1 MKKVRGAIGLLKTQ
15 RTITVLLLIAFFAAC
30 SGEGTD
36 PALDCVTSS
45 VEPDMVYI
53 EGGRFTMGD
62 DRFYPEEGPPRER
75 RVESLRISRFEV
87 TNRQF
92 ARFVEATGYVTEA
105 ERVRSPEDF
114 PDLPAE
120 YRQPGSLVFNSPE
133 NVHAAGSPAQW
144 WRFVPGANWRAPEG
158 PDSSLEGRRD
168 HPVVHVSWNDAL
180 AYARWLGHSLPTEA
194 QWEYAARGGLEGAPY
209 AWGEELKP
217 GGRWLANVWQGIF
230 PAFDMGKDG
239 YKGMAPVGCFPSNR
253 YGLHDMTGNVWEWT
267 ADSWSVPDDDGH
279 NTGDAAARTIKG
291 GSHLCARTYC
301 VRYRPAAR
309 QGQEMNLGA
318 GHIGFRTVKQ

>member
-1 MKKVRGAIGLLKTQ
+1 MREAIGLLKTQ
-15 RTITVLLLIAFFAAC
+15 RTMTVLLLIALLAAC
-30 SGEGTD
+30 GGESPG
-36 PALDCVTSS
+36 PALDCAAASAD
-45 VEPDMVYI
+45 PDMVYI

-75 RVESLRISRFEV
+75 QVKGFRISRFEV

-105 ERVRSPEDF
+105 ERFRSQEDF

-120 YRQPGSLVFNSPE
+120 YRQPGSMVFTPPE

-158 PDSSLEGRRD
+158 PGSSLEGRRD
-168 HPVVHVSWNDAL
+168 HPVVHVSWNDAF

-194 QWEYAARGGLEGAPY
+194 QWEYAARGGLEEAPY

-217 GGRWLANVWQGIF
+217 EGRWLANAWQGIF
-230 PAFDMGKDG
+230 PAFDTGEDG
-239 YKGMAPVGCFPSNR
+239 HKGIAPVGCFPPNR
-253 YGLHDMTGNVWEWT
+253 YGLHDMIGNVWEWT
-267 ADSWSVPDDDGH
+267 ADSWSAAGNAGRNVVES
-279 NTGDAAARTIKG
+279 AARTIKG
-291 GSHLCARTYC
+291 GSHMCARTYC
-301 VRYRPAAR
+301 ARYRPAAR
-309 QGQEMNLGA
+309 HQQEMNLGA
-318 GHIGFRTVKQ
+318 GHLGFRTVKQ